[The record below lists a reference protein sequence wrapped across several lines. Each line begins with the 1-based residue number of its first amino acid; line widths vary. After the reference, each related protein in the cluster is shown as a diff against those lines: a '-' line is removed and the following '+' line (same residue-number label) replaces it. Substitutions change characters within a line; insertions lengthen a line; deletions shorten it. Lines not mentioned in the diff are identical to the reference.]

1 MPCHSDGCAIC
12 SGAARAWNSADLQ
25 TAASGPSS
33 RFLDLVFF
41 VGTRVACVPV
51 VMRIAIPVWN
61 DWVSPVFDVAK
72 RIRVTDVIDGTIH
85 SKSEHEPENGDHAAT
100 LSNLGVDV
108 LVCAAISPALEAVLW
123 DNGVEVIS
131 DKCGPAAMIAEAYAN
146 GDKAL
151 RRFHSPGYS
160 DSRRRHRQAFEREL
174 RRSD

>member
-1 MPCHSDGCAIC
+1 MK
-12 SGAARAWNSADLQ
+12 
-25 TAASGPSS
+25 
-33 RFLDLVFF
+33 
-41 VGTRVACVPV
+41 
-51 VMRIAIPVWN
+51 IAIPIWN

-85 SKSEHEPENGDHAAT
+85 SNSEHEPENGDHAAT

-108 LVCAAISPALEAVLW
+108 LVCAAISPALEAALW
-123 DNGVEVIS
+123 DDGVEVIS
-131 DKCGPAAMIAEAYAN
+131 DKCGPAAMIAEAYAK

-160 DSRRRHRQAFEREL
+160 DSRRRHREAFERER